1 VSPNELLVLG
11 VLVFGI
17 LLAGLISTVVEF
29 RKMD

>member
-11 VLVFGI
+11 VFVFGI
-17 LLAGLISTVVEF
+17 LLVGLISTVLEF

>member
-11 VLVFGI
+11 VFVFGI
-17 LLAGLISTVVEF
+17 LLVGLISTVVEF